1 MSDQERV
8 TCPDCGRADVLVNRD
23 GSLRKHGC
31 AVIDSPVEHVN
42 NEPAVELDPGPAQ
55 SVVEPADLPPLP
67 ERPVTVEAA
76 PTTTTTAAPPR
87 VVTTTRRRYCRVPN
101 CGRSPRDNGLCAS
114 HRLHYGLAD

>member
-8 TCPDCGRADVLVNRD
+8 TCPDCGRVDVLVNRD

-31 AVIDSPVEHVN
+31 AVIDSPGEQVAN
-42 NEPAVELDPGPAQ
+42 GLEPVPAQ
-55 SVVEPADLPPLP
+55 SAVEPADLPPLP

-76 PTTTTTAAPPR
+76 PMTTTTAPPR
-87 VVTTTRRRYCRVPN
+87 VVTTTRRRRYCRVPN